1 MRVFVIAR
9 KITTTITR
17 ADGVAAL
24 NTLDTALTT
33 EFSDGGDH
41 GVGATTVYTQWEAK
55 DSDDYL
61 SAVVVCAQTD
71 VPTVIATFRGTIQAG
86 LEAQATISA
95 VALTDIAFLAQ
106 SDTDEMN
113 HEFLAGLLGGAS
125 SDHQHLTTA
134 ALASVSALGSAS
146 ALTAGTGVGE
156 VPVSEEVPEIIGA
169 ITTDPSGWPDRSE
182 ATMAWS
188 NGDRKLTITA
198 VGASYRIYVHGVLFT
213 IASDDVTITDTEGWW
228 YIYYTSA
235 GVLTASQVFP
245 NAIWADIA
253 WVAYA
258 YWDATGGTAVI
269 GPTEERHGTGMAS
282 DTHLRMHFSVGTTYE
297 SGLGATGNVV
307 GGAPGDDTSS
317 RVYLEGGAIA
327 DEDLRV
333 AVVNDSTP
341 TDDFEQDL
349 GTGLLAGTA
358 AKLPVLYL
366 DGAAGN
372 LRSYGPDANRF
383 AFKPGGTFPQWNE
396 YAGGTWGLSEPAS
409 GERIIYWIC
418 IDNDPT
424 TPVFLMMGQGS
435 YSTLAE
441 AQAVTPADILW
452 GNAPFQEILI
462 AHRVIIRVRNN
473 YNSATHKAKTEAID
487 DFRAVANGPVRSA
500 AAQIH
505 SGLAGLGFD
514 ASGHAGF
521 QRETFQS
528 AATDPTANWDEDN
541 TAAVTGALSFRAGD
555 FVLNQTTEELWR
567 CRDASSGAAVWEVI
581 ARQPYSSA
589 AAPTADN
596 DSVDTAA
603 LGRRFHAGDV
613 WVRTVGPAVYVC
625 AAATATAADWNQ
637 IDAAAGGGDF
647 SDGGDA
653 GGAARS
659 IGNTDAYS
667 LSLLTRGYSRLR
679 ALASGLASGL
689 VRAAVGLVVDS
700 EVVRS
705 ALDAV
710 VTNARAHGVAVR
722 HMGPGPAGYIG
733 KADTSTNY
741 NAVHADGNFAFLG
754 CAAGLLSYSYTP
766 AGALTLID
774 TEVAPGIVTSITSA
788 GEYIVAGDSAGDI
801 WVFTVDAAGA
811 LTQVGGA
818 TGGAGVV
825 EGLCWDG
832 KHLFAAR
839 MATGVI
845 SYTLSEA
852 GALAVVDTYNPTGNC
867 YDVLMLENGV
877 LCIAGDTG
885 GMYTVTVSEVGVMTA
900 ADSDSFGVNSARG
913 LATDGTFVYMAYALA
928 GVGSYSITAAGA
940 ITRHA
945 LDNPGKPTCV
955 CSDGRR
961 IWVGSNAGGVAV
973 YDVNADG
980 TLIQGP
986 IDATENFVDAVASC
1000 GILLFAAST
1009 NGLCVYRAGPG
1020 YYAEEHLTGEFW
1032 TDGRPIYRQIA
1043 YFGAGPNAGAVS
1055 VDVTHGAT
1063 FHEMIACTLCA
1074 DDGGGAGARLVRA
1087 DGFADIDSYV
1097 NAGDGKLYLEAPGNH
1112 AGDAFS
1118 VILEYTLD

>member
-156 VPVSEEVPEIIGA
+156 VPV
-169 ITTDPSGWPDRSE
+169 
-182 ATMAWS
+182 
-188 NGDRKLTITA
+188 
-198 VGASYRIYVHGVLFT
+198 
-213 IASDDVTITDTEGWW
+213 
-228 YIYYTSA
+228 
-235 GVLTASQVFP
+235 
-245 NAIWADIA
+245 
-253 WVAYA
+253 
-258 YWDATGGTAVI
+258 
-269 GPTEERHGTGMAS
+269 
-282 DTHLRMHFSVGTTYE
+282 
-297 SGLGATGNVV
+297 
-307 GGAPGDDTSS
+307 
-317 RVYLEGGAIA
+317 
-327 DEDLRV
+327 
-333 AVVNDSTP
+333 
-341 TDDFEQDL
+341 
-349 GTGLLAGTA
+349 
-358 AKLPVLYL
+358 
-366 DGAAGN
+366 
-372 LRSYGPDANRF
+372 
-383 AFKPGGTFPQWNE
+383 
-396 YAGGTWGLSEPAS
+396 
-409 GERIIYWIC
+409 
-418 IDNDPT
+418 
-424 TPVFLMMGQGS
+424 
-435 YSTLAE
+435 
-441 AQAVTPADILW
+441 
-452 GNAPFQEILI
+452 
-462 AHRVIIRVRNN
+462 
-473 YNSATHKAKTEAID
+473 
-487 DFRAVANGPVRSA
+487 
-500 AAQIH
+500 
-505 SGLAGLGFD
+505 
-514 ASGHAGF
+514 
-521 QRETFQS
+521 
-528 AATDPTANWDEDN
+528 
-541 TAAVTGALSFRAGD
+541 
-555 FVLNQTTEELWR
+555 
-567 CRDASSGAAVWEVI
+567 
-581 ARQPYSSA
+581 
-589 AAPTADN
+589 
-596 DSVDTAA
+596 
-603 LGRRFHAGDV
+603 
-613 WVRTVGPAVYVC
+613 
-625 AAATATAADWNQ
+625 
-637 IDAAAGGGDF
+637 
-647 SDGGDA
+647 
-653 GGAARS
+653 
-659 IGNTDAYS
+659 
-667 LSLLTRGYSRLR
+667 
-679 ALASGLASGL
+679 
-689 VRAAVGLVVDS
+689 
-700 EVVRS
+700 
-705 ALDAV
+705 
-710 VTNARAHGVAVR
+710 VTNAGAHGVAVR
-722 HMGPGPAGYIG
+722 HMGPGPAVYVG
-733 KADTSTNY
+733 KADPHASY
-741 NAVHADGNFAFLG
+741 GAVHTDGNFVYLG
-754 CAAGLLSYSYTP
+754 CSGGLLSYSYTP
-766 AGALTLID
+766 AGALSLLD

-852 GALAVVDTYNPTGNC
+852 GALAVVDTYNPAGNC

-900 ADSDSFGVNSARG
+900 ADSDSFGANSARG

-1055 VDVTHGAT
+1055 VAVDHGAT
-1063 FHEMIACTLCA
+1063 FHEVIACTLCA